1 MELTSNKSTY
11 RQFLFFWS
19 GQMVSLF
26 GSSVAYFVLIWWLT
40 IVSGNP
46 MILAVASFFT
56 ILLSTIIM
64 PIAGVWADRFNR
76 KTLIIIADLSQAL
89 VTLVG
94 TILFQFNLMVVV
106 TVLIFMTIRSL
117 FQAFHAPIVGA
128 ITPSMVPLDKL
139 LRINSLSFLFLGVIQ
154 IFAQLVA
161 SIFWLLF
168 PIHII
173 LWVDIITFA
182 ISLIPLI
189 IIKIPSVKK
198 KSTNTKGEK
207 PKKSFLKEFIVGLK
221 TLKAIPGLLIIVIMS
236 MIVAFLMAPL
246 KVLMSLYVYDVHGGD
261 AGHFALVL
269 GFFQGGIVLGAII
282 ASIKKKWEHKVRA
295 LFILMAL
302 AMVGLAIFA
311 IAPKGLYLVISIG
324 AILTGVTLPITSSL
338 TSVFYQTTVPLDKMG
353 RVSSIS
359 GTISASI
366 LPIGT
371 LLSGPLAL
379 ALGIPLLFF
388 YSSELSIIVIASI
401 WILTNIRK
409 VDFDDIEENKK
420 IINEK
425 LNNIEA

>member
-221 TLKAIPGLLIIVIMS
+221 TLKAIPGLLIIVIM
-236 MIVAFLMAPL
+236 
-246 KVLMSLYVYDVHGGD
+246 
-261 AGHFALVL
+261 
-269 GFFQGGIVLGAII
+269 
-282 ASIKKKWEHKVRA
+282 
-295 LFILMAL
+295 
-302 AMVGLAIFA
+302 
-311 IAPKGLYLVISIG
+311 
-324 AILTGVTLPITSSL
+324 
-338 TSVFYQTTVPLDKMG
+338 
-353 RVSSIS
+353 
-359 GTISASI
+359 
-366 LPIGT
+366 
-371 LLSGPLAL
+371 
-379 ALGIPLLFF
+379 
-388 YSSELSIIVIASI
+388 
-401 WILTNIRK
+401 
-409 VDFDDIEENKK
+409 
-420 IINEK
+420 
-425 LNNIEA
+425 